1 MAWLSS
7 LTSSSR
13 TSTSLYRD
21 LALTS
26 QLPGSRPTVVPSRC
40 HYAVDLE
47 KYRGFSTNHFERTT
61 LREARRVLRSLYMK
75 QLT

>member
-1 MAWLSS
+1 MNCEEEMSCNAWLSS

-26 QLPGSRPTVVPSRC
+26 QLPGSRPTVRAIAAAT
-40 HYAVDLE
+40 YAVDLE
-47 KYRGFSTNHFERTT
+47 KYRWLLHEPF
-61 LREARRVLRSLYMK
+61 RENDTS
-75 QLT
+75 